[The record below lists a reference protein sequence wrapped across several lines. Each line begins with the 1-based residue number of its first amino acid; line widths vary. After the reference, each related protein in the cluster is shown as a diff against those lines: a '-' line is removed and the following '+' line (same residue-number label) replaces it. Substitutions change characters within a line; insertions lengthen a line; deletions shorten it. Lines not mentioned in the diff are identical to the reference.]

1 MVGINSFA
9 AGAGGTTTILR
20 DDTSIGWEF
29 DLINEIQIYNNL
41 RFFVGG
47 GFLIAGNAMD
57 VATRTGGTAV
67 SAAGVATGLFK
78 TAQRGTP
85 GQSEQ
90 D

>member
-1 MVGINSFA
+1 MSGYSR
-9 AGAGGTTTILR
+9 TTTILR

-57 VATRTGGTAV
+57 VAM
-67 SAAGVATGLFK
+67 
-78 TAQRGTP
+78 GTP
-85 GQSEQ
+85 NVNGYGKPRSDEPLGSQNKT
-90 D
+90 DVHLLTRV